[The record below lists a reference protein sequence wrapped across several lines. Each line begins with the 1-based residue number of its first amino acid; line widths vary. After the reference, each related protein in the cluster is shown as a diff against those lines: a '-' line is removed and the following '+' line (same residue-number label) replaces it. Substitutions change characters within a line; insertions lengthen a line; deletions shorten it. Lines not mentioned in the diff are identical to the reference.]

1 MRVAW
6 GWLVCFVLAPLLVL
20 IAVALSLPD
29 EGIPPFRLALS
40 ADGLSGLGDPVF
52 LEGLVG
58 SVRISATTALLCL
71 VIGYPMALGIVR
83 ARRPG
88 LWLGLLMVP
97 FWSGFLMRL
106 TAWSLL
112 LRLAGALH
120 TEVAMQIGLVSCYL
134 PFLVLPLQARLA
146 QADPRLAEAAA
157 DLGASP
163 WAVFWRVVWPQ
174 SLPGVAAGL
183 ALVFVPVMGEYVIPE
198 LLGDPGA
205 QTFGRMIWDAFFSER
220 DWPLASSLSLAL
232 LAMLIPPALL
242 VRR

>member
-6 GWLVCFVLAPLLVL
+6 IWLACFVLAPLVVL

-40 ADGLSGLGDPVF
+40 LDGLSGLGDPVF
-52 LEGLVG
+52 VGGLVG
-58 SVRISATTALLCL
+58 SLRISAETALLCL
-71 VIGYPMALGIVR
+71 MIGYPMALGITR

-88 LWLGLLMVP
+88 VWLGLLMVP

-112 LRLAGALH
+112 LRLSGWLH
-120 TEVAMQIGLVSCYL
+120 TEIAMQIGLVSCYL

-163 WAVFWRVVWPQ
+163 WAVFWHVVWPQ
-174 SLPGVAAGL
+174 SWPGVAAGL

-198 LLGDPGA
+198 MLGDPGA

-220 DWPLASSLSLAL
+220 DWPLAASLSVAL
-232 LAMLIPPALL
+232 LALLIPPALL